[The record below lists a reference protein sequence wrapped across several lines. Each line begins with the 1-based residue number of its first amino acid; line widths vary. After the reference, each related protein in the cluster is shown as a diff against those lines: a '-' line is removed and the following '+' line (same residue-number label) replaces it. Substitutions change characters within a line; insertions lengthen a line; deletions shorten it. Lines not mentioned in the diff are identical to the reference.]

1 MSKAVLLCLLG
12 GLSWQSIA
20 GEWQPWFSSDGLE
33 IAKRKA
39 DQGINEVKVSM
50 RIENANT
57 NALLGVL
64 EQVEQAGSWLPN
76 VETVVLV
83 SHPVPSRHL
92 VYTVFD
98 APFPVT
104 KRQLLTSSCLSK
116 TQQGEKDVYHLAVK
130 GIVEPSLPK
139 DIITITPMRATWQFY
154 DTDNTLFIDYQAFA
168 NPNGHLP
175 VWLVNRTALTNT
187 KLAFQSL
194 RELLSQQRESPVEP
208 AYQPSNCDNFN

>member
-1 MSKAVLLCLLG
+1 MLCMLASV
-12 GLSWQSIA
+12 SWHSNA
-20 GEWQPWFSSDGLE
+20 ADWQPWFSSDGLDIE
-33 IAKRKA
+33 ERKTEH
-39 DQGINEVKVSM
+39 GIIEVKVSM
-50 RIENANT
+50 HIAHVNT

-104 KRQLLTSSCLSK
+104 KRQLLTSSCLS
-116 TQQGEKDVYHLAVK
+116 QRQIGEHIVYNLQVK
-130 GIVEPSLPK
+130 GVVDPSLPK
-139 DIITITPMRATWQFY
+139 DIITIAPMWATWQFY
-154 DTDNTLFIDYQAFA
+154 DSDDSLFIDYQAFA
-168 NPNGHLP
+168 NPNGKLP
-175 VWLVNRTALTNT
+175 VWLVNRTTLTNT

-194 RELLSQQRESPVEP
+194 RELLSQQRESPVDP